1 MAIRLLPFRQ
11 YSEHEVVNLFSSLA
25 ANDKLSD
32 SGNGDAGVFVKVT
45 NGNANDPTEYITSSY
60 LGKTDYPFVGRDQ
73 YPQVPLKVDA
83 GASGDMILGV
93 TLNQTALHDENGE
106 KLLYYP
112 QKALENQAVLSGQ
125 AVPVLTRGILTLDV
139 PTAFNQTSDAVVGN
153 ALTVSGDGKLCS
165 MQALHDSVQGVVFTG
180 VQALGRVIATGTRV
194 NRGIAT
200 DQFAGASIGTGE
212 NAGEAYA
219 IVQFDCINSSM
230 GEFAIQV

>member
-11 YSEHEVVNLFSSLA
+11 YSEHEVVNLFSSLN
-25 ANDKLSD
+25 ANATLATA
-32 SGNGDAGVFVKVT
+32 GTADAGVFVKVT
-45 NGNANDPTEYITSSY
+45 NGNANDPTEYITSDY

-93 TLNQTALHDENGE
+93 TLLQTALRDENDE

-125 AVPVLTRGILTLDV
+125 AVPVLTRGILTFDV
-139 PTAFNQTSDAVVGN
+139 PTAFSDTTQATVGN
-153 ALTVSGDGKLCS
+153 AVAVSGEGKLSS
-165 MQALHDSVQGVVFTG
+165 MQSFHDHAGGTVFTG
-180 VQALGRVIATGTRV
+180 IHAIGRVIATGTRV
-194 NRGIAT
+194 NRGVAP
-200 DQFAGASIGTGE
+200 DQFAGASIGTGA
-212 NAGEAYA
+212 NAGAAYA

-230 GEFAIQV
+230 GELAIEV

>member
-83 GASGDMILGV
+83 AGSGDMVLGV

-139 PTAFNQTSDAVVGN
+139 PTAFAVKTDAAVGT
-153 ALTVSGDGKLCS
+153 ALTVSGEGKLCGTNT
-165 MQALHDSVQGVVFTG
+165 LVGHHHVTTG
-180 VQALGRVIATGTRV
+180 VSTIGRVIATGTRV
-194 NRGIAT
+194 NRGVAT
-200 DQFAGASIGTGE
+200 DQFAGASIGTGAA
-212 NAGEAYA
+212 AGEAYA
-219 IVQFDCINSSM
+219 IVQFDCINSSV
-230 GEFAIQV
+230 GNHDLIV